1 MNLSIIIVTHNSNK
15 YIDGS
20 INSIYAQRYK
30 KYKIFIID
38 NNSLDKKYLQKYNNK
53 SQTELI
59 FLNDN
64 HGYCGGNNIGIEK
77 SINESDFLV
86 IMNPDVVLPNTFC
99 GDLISVANELNNQS
113 LEFGVIG
120 PKLLQFDSSGQH
132 KVIDSTGI
140 FQKWYGKWYDRG
152 QSSVDDGRYDIEIA
166 EQVPAICGA
175 LMILNPRALK
185 QVRLNK
191 GEYFKNSFFMYKEDI
206 ELSLRMKSFKYGV
219 FHVSDLVAYHHRGWK
234 SRKHM
239 SKRSKMIS
247 ARNELEINKSRD
259 IVKIIYS
266 FIKVI
271 AVRIGF

>member
-99 GDLISVANELNNQS
+99 GDLISVTDELNNQS
-113 LEFGVIG
+113 LE
-120 PKLLQFDSSGQH
+120 
-132 KVIDSTGI
+132 
-140 FQKWYGKWYDRG
+140 
-152 QSSVDDGRYDIEIA
+152 
-166 EQVPAICGA
+166 
-175 LMILNPRALK
+175 N
-185 QVRLNK
+185 
-191 GEYFKNSFFMYKEDI
+191 
-206 ELSLRMKSFKYGV
+206 
-219 FHVSDLVAYHHRGWK
+219 
-234 SRKHM
+234 
-239 SKRSKMIS
+239 
-247 ARNELEINKSRD
+247 
-259 IVKIIYS
+259 
-266 FIKVI
+266 
-271 AVRIGF
+271 